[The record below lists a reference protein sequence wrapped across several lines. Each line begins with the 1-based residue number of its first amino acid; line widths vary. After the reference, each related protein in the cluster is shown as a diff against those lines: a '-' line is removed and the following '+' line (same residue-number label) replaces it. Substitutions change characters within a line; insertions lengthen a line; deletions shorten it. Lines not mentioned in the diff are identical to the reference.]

1 MEIIRANVLVF
12 VYKHALWKL
21 RGEGGGQGG
30 GEEEGG
36 QCVEGDGG

>member
-1 MEIIRANVLVF
+1 MEIIRANVLVC

-21 RGEGGGQGG
+21 RGEGGG

-36 QCVEGDGG
+36 EWREGEQGMRV